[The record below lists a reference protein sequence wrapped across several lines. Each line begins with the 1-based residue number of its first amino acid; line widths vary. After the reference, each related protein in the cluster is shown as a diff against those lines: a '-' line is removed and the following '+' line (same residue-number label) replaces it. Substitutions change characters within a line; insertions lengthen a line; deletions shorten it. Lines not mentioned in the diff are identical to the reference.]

1 MIIKE
6 NTGTAAR
13 RYSRRDHQL
22 GAIPLP
28 EMVFL
33 FIGVQKDRG
42 MAEIDFRFPCI
53 FGRGV
58 SLPCGWVQSLAIG
71 ALVQEEGFH
80 FILFFIINNIR
91 RWLMQ
96 LAIEETAECRSRVRA

>member
-13 RYSRRDHQL
+13 RYSRRDCRL

-28 EMVFL
+28 EVVFL
-33 FIGVQKDRG
+33 FISVQEGGG

-53 FGRGV
+53 FGQGV
-58 SLPCGWVQSLAIG
+58 SLPCG
-71 ALVQEEGFH
+71 
-80 FILFFIINNIR
+80 
-91 RWLMQ
+91 
-96 LAIEETAECRSRVRA
+96 